1 MNDLLVAT
9 DQVRY
14 EQKVYWR
21 NPMAAV
27 FTFLF
32 PVIFLLVI
40 GTGAGSG
47 KIHDST
53 LRYNQYL
60 VVAMLVFGMVSAC
73 YVNLGVTLCIRR
85 DSGVLKRIR
94 GTPMSMVSY
103 IAGIVGSVIINVAL
117 ITILVV
123 AVGMA
128 GFNLHFPY
136 HLTAAV
142 LTILVGV
149 LTFSALGLAITVVV
163 PNAEAAPAVING
175 TALPI
180 AFISG
185 VFYPINNTSILA
197 KIADYFPV
205 RHLVRGLVG
214 AFESGP
220 GSGIQAR
227 DILIMVLWAAAAFLF
242 AFAKFRWEPRHR

>member
-1 MNDLLVAT
+1 MNDLLIAK

-21 NPMAAV
+21 NPMAAL
-27 FTFLF
+27 FTFMF

-53 LRYNQYL
+53 LRYDQYL
-60 VVAMLVFGMVSAC
+60 VLAMLVFGMVSAC
-73 YVNLGVTLCIRR
+73 YVNLGITLCIRR

-94 GTPMSMVSY
+94 GTPMSMISY
-103 IAGIVGSVIINVAL
+103 VAGIVGSVVINVAL

-123 AVGMA
+123 SVGMV

-136 HLTAAV
+136 HSAAAAA
-142 LTILVGV
+142 TILVGV
-149 LTFSALGLAITVVV
+149 LTFSALGLAVTAVV

-205 RHLVRGLVG
+205 RHLVKGLVG
-214 AFESGP
+214 AFETGP
-220 GSGIQAR
+220 GSGFQGG

-242 AFAKFRWEPRHR
+242 AISRFRWEPRHR